1 MPPQRRLDRLAW
13 PQVRQAARR
22 HGSTVVWPWGAV
34 EQHGPH
40 LPLATDGLFA
50 ERVLDAVLQNLHP
63 ALPVW
68 RLPLQAI
75 GFSPEHLGFAGTLS
89 LPPEL
94 LIQTVCSVGGQ
105 LAACGFER
113 LVLFNAH
120 GGQIALLQT
129 AAREL
134 RVRHP
139 GLGVLPCFLWSGIEG
154 IAERV
159 PEPERQGGLH
169 AGLAETSLML
179 HLAPELVGPQRPHD
193 GRLCSPVPAGWSL
206 EGAAP
211 TAWLMA
217 DLSTSGVVG
226 DARGADPGLGAG
238 LCDAL
243 VRGWRLRFESLLA
256 SDWPPGRVPPS
267 SPASPA
273 PAEDG

>member
-1 MPPQRRLDRLAW
+1 MPLQRRLDRLAW
-13 PQVRQAARR
+13 PEVRQAAQR
-22 HGSTVVWPWGAV
+22 HGSTVVWPWGSI

-50 ERVLDAVLQNLHP
+50 ERILDAALEGV
-63 ALPVW
+63 AEDLPVW

-94 LIQTVCSVGGQ
+94 LIQTVCSVGEQ

-134 RVRHP
+134 RVRAP

-154 IAERV
+154 VAERL
-159 PEPERQGGLH
+159 PEAERHGGLH
-169 AGLAETSLML
+169 AALAETSLML
-179 HLAPELVGPQRPHD
+179 HLESALVGAQRPRD
-193 GRLCSPVPAGWSL
+193 GQLTPPPPAGWSL

-211 TAWLMA
+211 TAWLMG

-226 DARGADPGLGAG
+226 DAGGADPRLGG
-238 LCDAL
+238 ELCDAL
-243 VRGWRLRFESLLA
+243 VQGWRQRLESLLV
-256 SDWPPGRVPPS
+256 SDWPPGRVLPS
-267 SPASPA
+267 TPS
-273 PAEDG
+273 AECG